1 VLLKHIY
8 LYLNLDEYPDELAT
22 PFGFETRYVC
32 NFLERRLRALKFHA
46 EGFSKICVQGC
57 RVPGESCPIVP
68 DKAALP
74 TVRFDQQGYLSLR
87 QTQRHEFFLAMLSEG
102 LDKCARHHHIPIEEL
117 RRAIE
122 DFRAGDC
129 RNEWVHQTKLLRPT
143 GLRATLMCSL
153 DTKEFVLTLRL
164 ERSGT
169 VVFEEPILETKPDEL
184 IFAHRFKEVVL
195 DGDSVIVKDR
205 FGAPA
210 FSVAVPR

>member
-8 LYLNLDEYPDELAT
+8 LYLNLDEYPAELAT
-22 PFGFETRYVC
+22 PFGFQTRYVC
-32 NFLERRLRALKFHA
+32 NFLERHLRALKFHA

-68 DKAALP
+68 DNSALAP
-74 TVRFDQQGYLSLR
+74 VRFDQRSYNSLR

-102 LDKCARHHHIPIEEL
+102 LEKCARYHDIPIEDL

-122 DFRAGDC
+122 DFRAGDYK
-129 RNEWVHQTKLLRPT
+129 NEWVHQTKLLRPT

-153 DTKEFVLTLRL
+153 DMNKFVLTLRL
-164 ERSGT
+164 ERSGN
-169 VVFEEPILETKPDEL
+169 VVFEEPILETEPDEL

-195 DGDSVIVKDR
+195 DGDSVVVRDR
-205 FGAPA
+205 FGGAA
-210 FSVAVPR
+210 FSIAVPG